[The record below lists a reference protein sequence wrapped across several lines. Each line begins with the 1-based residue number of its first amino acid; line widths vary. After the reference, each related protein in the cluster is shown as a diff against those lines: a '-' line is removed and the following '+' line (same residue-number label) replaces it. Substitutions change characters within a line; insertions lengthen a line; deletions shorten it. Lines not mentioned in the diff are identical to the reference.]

1 MHLLCFA
8 AAFPIGPCRVYNS
21 IEQDVYDIPSSRSE
35 GRQRRVCLTNP
46 SVNHDKAMIPT
57 CVLKVQ
63 VKLPPQIVLDADLL
77 APTEMESGILALPGL
92 DSGFLAPLGSS
103 CALLGAPGLSWELLG
118 SPVSFSAF
126 LIAPMLSWELLS
138 ATADAQI
145 GRILLA
151 SLRGS

>member
-1 MHLLCFA
+1 M
-8 AAFPIGPCRVYNS
+8 
-21 IEQDVYDIPSSRSE
+21 YDIPSSRAE

-46 SVNHDKAMIPT
+46 LVNHDMAMIPT

-63 VKLPPQIVLDADLL
+63 VKFPPRIVLDADLL
-77 APTEMESGILALPGL
+77 APPEMDSGILVLP

-103 CALLGAPGLSWELLG
+103 WALRGAPGLSWELLG

-151 SLRGS
+151 SLGGS

>member
-1 MHLLCFA
+1 
-8 AAFPIGPCRVYNS
+8 
-21 IEQDVYDIPSSRSE
+21 
-35 GRQRRVCLTNP
+35 
-46 SVNHDKAMIPT
+46 MIPT

-77 APTEMESGILALPGL
+77 APTEMDSGILALRGL
-92 DSGFLAPLGSS
+92 DSDFLAPLGSS

-151 SLRGS
+151 SFRGS

>member
-1 MHLLCFA
+1 M
-8 AAFPIGPCRVYNS
+8 
-21 IEQDVYDIPSSRSE
+21 YDITSSRSE
-35 GRQRRVCLTNP
+35 ERQRRACLTN
-46 SVNHDKAMIPT
+46 SIVNHDKAMIPT

-63 VKLPPQIVLDADLL
+63 VKLPQQIVLDADLL
-77 APTEMESGILALPGL
+77 APPEMDSGILALPGL

-103 CALLGAPGLSWELLG
+103 WALLGAPGLSWELLG

-138 ATADAQI
+138 APADAQI
-145 GRILLA
+145 WRILLV